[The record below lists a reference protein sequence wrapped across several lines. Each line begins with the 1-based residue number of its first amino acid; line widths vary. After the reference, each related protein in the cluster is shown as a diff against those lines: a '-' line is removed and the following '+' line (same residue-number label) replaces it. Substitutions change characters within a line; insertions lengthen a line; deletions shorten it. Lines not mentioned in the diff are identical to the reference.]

1 MGMRP
6 ELIRKC
12 SKCGAEVPINLQ
24 TIGELVF
31 FDKKYYHR
39 DCFANLCKEITAPDS
54 KKRNKQKWAEAL
66 NNINKLRADAI
77 EHLKPI
83 IVEDSIY
90 RLIMKF
96 YAPTTISG
104 NVWRK
109 LDAIYTGTYKDMS
122 RRIPPKHLIDMWERK
137 MKDLQSIHKK
147 LEMDGKELDPNQQI
161 MYDLSVLINK
171 YDSYLKWL
179 EKQRI
184 IEMERD
190 RSNLDN
196 SSIQQI
202 VDPNIQKNMVKKD
215 DIDEFDLA
223 QLVDEIFD

>member
-1 MGMRP
+1 MG
-6 ELIRKC
+6 
-12 SKCGAEVPINLQ
+12 
-24 TIGELVF
+24 
-31 FDKKYYHR
+31 
-39 DCFANLCKEITAPDS
+39 
-54 KKRNKQKWAEAL
+54 
-66 NNINKLRADAI
+66 
-77 EHLKPI
+77 
-83 IVEDSIY
+83 
-90 RLIMKF
+90 
-96 YAPTTISG
+96 
-104 NVWRK
+104 
-109 LDAIYTGTYKDMS
+109 
-122 RRIPPKHLIDMWERK
+122 ERK

-196 SSIQQI
+196 ASIQQI
-202 VDPNIQKNMVKKD
+202 VDPNIQKNMAKKD